1 MKPAKLLP
9 PILAYSTGS
18 FYLIGGF
25 VESIEPDRPSFWR
38 KIFGPLTF
46 DLGPNATQTGMIM
59 LGINILLF
67 VGLVLYIKRLK
78 RLEAEEAAHG
88 KVTQEQGPFGR

>member
-1 MKPAKLLP
+1 MKLSKLLP
-9 PILAYSTGS
+9 PLLVYSTAS
-18 FYLIGGF
+18 LYLVGGY
-25 VESIEPDRPSFWR
+25 VESTEPGRPSMWR

-46 DLGPNATQTGMIM
+46 DLGPNPTQTGMIM
-59 LGINILLF
+59 MGIDILLF

>member
-1 MKPAKLLP
+1 MKPTKLLP

-18 FYLIGGF
+18 LYLIGGF
-25 VESIEPDRPSFWR
+25 VESIKPDRPSFWR
-38 KIFGPLTF
+38 KIFGTLTF

-59 LGINILLF
+59 LGIDILLF

>member
-9 PILAYSTGS
+9 PILAYSMS
-18 FYLIGGF
+18 SLYLVGGF
-25 VESIEPDRPSFWR
+25 VESIKPEGPSFWR

-59 LGINILLF
+59 LGFDILLF
-67 VGLVLYIKRLK
+67 FGLVLYIKRLK
-78 RLEAEEAAHG
+78 RLEAEEATHG
-88 KVTQEQGPFGR
+88 KVTQEQGPFGN

>member
-9 PILAYSTGS
+9 PIFAYSTAS
-18 FYLIGGF
+18 LYLVGGF
-25 VESIEPDRPSFWR
+25 VESLKPERPGFWR

-46 DLGPNATQTGMIM
+46 DLGPNATQTGLIM
-59 LGINILLF
+59 MGADILLF
-67 VGLVLYIKRLK
+67 VALVLYIKRLT

-88 KVTQEQGPFGR
+88 KVTQEQGPFGN